1 MNIRA
6 KIYGSSVPEEPIFR
20 NKRPKGADSDNLA
33 SISVRR
39 EESRRGNSRGKDRH
53 RLSSEQAVL
62 RHAGEEHVVELVNL
76 SAGGAMVRH
85 IPELVLWD
93 HVSLVFGDEGEL
105 ECAVRWIKDGQAGL
119 EFAHETRIDCDE
131 ESRDELLRA
140 VIRKSFPD
148 AATDPLGLE
157 VSERSEDS
165 EEPSEPRASKRHPL
179 IWNGVVY
186 HDYEVEP
193 VRLRNISTTGALVQ
207 SSHPLIEGST
217 IFLEL
222 NGAGRHEA
230 IVRWTRAGQSG
241 LAFTHGFDISL
252 LANVR
257 PDVTKINS
265 SDDAGKHEPWAP
277 AWQRSTL
284 DEIAR
289 TLGS

>member
-20 NKRPKGADSDNLA
+20 DKRPKGVDKDNLA

-39 EESRRGNSRGKDRH
+39 EECRRGNSRGKDRH
-53 RLSSEQAVL
+53 RLSCEQAVL
-62 RHAGEEHVVELVNL
+62 RHAGEEHVVDLVNL
-76 SAGGAMVRH
+76 SAGGAMIRA

-105 ECAVRWIKDGQAGL
+105 ECAVRWINQGQAGL
-119 EFAHETRIDCDE
+119 EFAHETRIDCDDD
-131 ESRDELLRA
+131 SRDELLRA

-148 AATDPLGLE
+148 AGTDPLGSEAVEQLE
-157 VSERSEDS
+157 DQDDQ
-165 EEPSEPRASKRHPL
+165 SEPRASKRHPL
-179 IWNGVVY
+179 VWNGVVY

-217 IFLEL
+217 VFLEL

-241 LAFTHGFDISL
+241 LAFTRGFDISL

-257 PDVTKINS
+257 PEITKLRC
-265 SDDAGKHEPWAP
+265 SDDGEKHEPWAAP
-277 AWQRSTL
+277 WRRSTL